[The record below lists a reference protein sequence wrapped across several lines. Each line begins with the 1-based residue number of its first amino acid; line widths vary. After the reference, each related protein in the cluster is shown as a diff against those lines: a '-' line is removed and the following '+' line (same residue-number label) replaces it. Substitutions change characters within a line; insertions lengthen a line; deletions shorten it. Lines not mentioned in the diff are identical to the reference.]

1 MKNQQI
7 TTNSGPKQVLE
18 LRTSPH
24 MKGPLT
30 LPQIMRQVVY
40 ALLPICVFAIYL
52 FGLSAFSLIVVVS
65 VSCVLTE
72 SLFNFLAHRKNTLH
86 DYTALITGMLLALT
100 LPPGF
105 PLWMG
110 AVAGFVAIALGKSLF
125 GGIGFN
131 LFNPALIG
139 RAFVQ
144 AAFPAA
150 ITSWSPA
157 GMADRFTQFIPS
169 SLAFPFSSP
178 VSAASVPIDGFSG
191 ATPLAL
197 HKFQATATP
206 LKDLLLGFNNSVT
219 LWLDGSSRVAGAAV
233 AEGNAF
239 IAGSLGETSA
249 LLILLCGGYLILRGI
264 MGWRIPL
271 AIVTGATIVSGVF
284 FAVDTTLYPDP
295 VFMLTSGGLML
306 GALFMATDPVSAPV
320 TPMGMW
326 LFGLLIGTLTII
338 IRLFGGLPEGIMYA
352 ILFANASVPLIE
364 TISQPRKFG
373 QLKSKQD
380 GQ

>member
-1 MKNQQI
+1 MI
-7 TTNSGPKQVLE
+7 E

-24 MKGPLT
+24 MKGALT

-40 ALLPICVFAIYL
+40 ALLPICAFAIYQ
-52 FGLSAFSLIVVVS
+52 FGLSALALLTVVTL
-65 VSCVLTE
+65 SCVLTE
-72 SLFNFLAHRKNTLH
+72 ALFNRLSNKKNTLN
-86 DYTALITGMLLALT
+86 DYTAVITGLLLALT

-110 AVAGFVAIALGKSLF
+110 AVAGFIAIAMGKTLF

-131 LFNPALIG
+131 LFNPALLG

-144 AAFPAA
+144 AAFPVA
-150 ITSWSPA
+150 ITTWSPA
-157 GMADRFTQFIPS
+157 GMADRFTTFIPS
-169 SLAFPFSSP
+169 TLTFPFALP
-178 VSAASVPIDGFSG
+178 APMDGFTG

-197 HKFQATATP
+197 QKFEATSTP
-206 LKDLLLGFNNSVT
+206 INNLFLGF
-219 LWLDGSSRVAGAAV
+219 SS
-233 AEGNAF
+233 
-239 IAGSLGETSA
+239 GSLGETSS

-264 MGWRIPL
+264 MGWRIPV
-271 AIVTGATIVSGVF
+271 AILLSSALFTGLFYLLDSSQNPTP
-284 FAVDTTLYPDP
+284 L
-295 VFMLTSGGLML
+295 FMLTSGGLML

-326 LFGLLIGTLTII
+326 LFGFLIGGLTIL

-364 TISQPRKFG
+364 AIAQPRKFG
-373 QLKSKQD
+373 QVRMKNSAGKD
-380 GQ
+380 